1 MPSPPAC
8 YNQSLRLL
16 HSMRPLIFGTLLS
29 SALFFALDGAGLVA
43 FQQPAPAF
51 FPVDQL
57 KPGIV
62 GIGRTVFAG
71 DLQEEFRATI
81 IGVLQNAIGPRR
93 DLIIARLE
101 GGPLAT
107 TGVIQGMSGSP
118 VYIEGKLLGAVSYS
132 LGAFPREPIAGITPI
147 GEMVDAVNASGPRV
161 TDRSLSLE
169 WPATPAAV
177 YATLGRILSRA
188 SAPLGALPGDA
199 HIIGPGSIAELA
211 PTLRPIGAAM
221 VLGGLT
227 PSIDRDLRQ
236 ALSLPGSA
244 QQSGS
249 PAAGSPNAPLRAG
262 DPVGLSLIHGD
273 LEVGATGTVTHVDHD
288 RVYAFG
294 HPFLNLGTTA
304 FPMTRAR
311 VLTVLPSLQISMKL
325 ATMGPVIG
333 TISQDRTTAVGGTL
347 GASPHELEIS
357 LALNSSRAA
366 TRRFRL
372 SVLRDQALTP
382 LFTYVAVLNAI
393 TAYERETGAMTVAA
407 RGTVSFGPDG
417 QVAIDDLFSGD
428 TAHTGAAAAIAA
440 PLAAAMTNEFKTI
453 VPERIDVE
461 LTASEDREGTT
472 IDRVWLDTVKPRFG
486 ATHTLQVQLQDYR
499 GGKRTVSMPVAMPS
513 YADGPLTLVV
523 SDAPSLVALEQKEL
537 KPGRPSSWADLLRDL
552 NATRRNNR
560 LYVRLIAAS
569 SGTVVGG
576 DTLPSLP
583 AAVRSVMD
591 SDATVAK
598 GSVTKTTVGSWEQRL
613 DRPVRGSR
621 ELTLNL
627 TAQ

>member
-1 MPSPPAC
+1 MSSLMAC
-8 YNQSLRLL
+8 YNQSLSRLL
-16 HSMRPLIFGTLLS
+16 SMRSLIFGTLLS

-43 FQQPAPAF
+43 SQQPAPEF
-51 FPVDQL
+51 FPVAQV
-57 KPGIV
+57 KPGMV

-71 DLQEEFRATI
+71 DTQEEFQAHI
-81 IGVLQNAIGPRR
+81 IGVLQNVIGPRR

-118 VYIEGKLLGAVSYS
+118 VYIDGKLLGAVSYS

-147 GEMVDAVNASGPRV
+147 AEMVDAVNASGPRV
-161 TDRSLSLE
+161 ADRSLGVE
-169 WPATPAAV
+169 WPATPTAV
-177 YATLGRILSRA
+177 YAALGRILSRA

-199 HIIGPGSIAELA
+199 SIVGPGSIAELA

-221 VLGGLT
+221 VLGGLS
-227 PSIDRDLRQ
+227 PSIDRDLRH
-236 ALSLPGSA
+236 AMSLPVSA
-244 QQSGS
+244 QQSSS

-273 LEVGATGTVTHVDHD
+273 LEIGATGTVTHVDRD

-325 ATMGPVIG
+325 ASMGPVIG
-333 TISQDRTTAVGGTL
+333 TVSQDRTTAVGGTL
-347 GASPHELEIS
+347 GTLPRELEINFT
-357 LALNSSRAA
+357 LSSARAA

-372 SVLRDQALTP
+372 AVLRDQALTP
-382 LFTYVAVLNAI
+382 LFTYVAVLNAL
-393 TAYERETGAMTVAA
+393 TAYERETGALTVAA
-407 RGTVSFGPDG
+407 RGTVSFGADG
-417 QVAIDDLFSGD
+417 HVTIDDLFSGD
-428 TAHTGAAAAIAA
+428 SAHTGAATSIAA
-440 PLAAAMTNEFKTI
+440 PVAAAMNNEFKT
-453 VPERIDVE
+453 VMPERVDVE
-461 LTASEDREGTT
+461 LTASEDRDGTT
-472 IDRVWLDTVKPRFG
+472 IDRVWLDTVRPRFG
-486 ATHTLQVQLQDYR
+486 ATHALQVQLQDYR
-499 GGKRTVSMPVAMPS
+499 GGKRTVSIPVTMPS

-523 SDAPSLVALEQKEL
+523 TDAPNLAALEQKDL
-537 KPGRPSSWADLLRDL
+537 KPGRPTSWADLLADL
-552 NATRRNNR
+552 NTTRRNNR
-560 LYVRLIAAS
+560 LYVRLIASS

-576 DTLPSLP
+576 DTLPALP
-583 AAVRSVMD
+583 ASVRSVMD
-591 SDATVAK
+591 SDATVTK
-598 GSVTKTTVGSWEQRL
+598 GSVSKTTVGSWEQRL
-613 DRPVRGSR
+613 DRPVRGAR